1 MTTLYY
7 FCAADDVIDT
17 DDCWYH
23 VSVGT
28 TVQAKRDYQFLK
40 DFADAHNYYFE
51 QRSLESS
58 QFVERVAQS
67 LFPSDDAMPLLSLN
81 CAHVTARDLVR
92 AIKSHHK
99 PDAHITNQHSR
110 HHSMMELS
118 LNYRAFRAVTNRKK
132 RNANA

>member
-17 DDCWYH
+17 DDCWYQ
-23 VSVGT
+23 VTIGT
-28 TVQAKRDYQFLK
+28 TVQARRDLQFLK
-40 DFADAHNYYFE
+40 DFAEAHNYYFE

-58 QFVERVAQS
+58 HFVERVAQS

-81 CAHVTARDLVR
+81 CAHVKARDLVR
-92 AIKSHHK
+92 AIKSKNK
-99 PDAHITNQHSR
+99 PNAQLTNQHSR

-118 LNYRAFRAVTNRKK
+118 LNYRAFRAVAKRKK